1 MTNRAVTAGMLQGL
15 WYDGMSAA
23 RTEVE
28 VRVVGRQLALLEIGT
43 GYTLHSLPIAQL
55 RLADDVYPG
64 QPLRLY
70 SLKQPDARLV
80 VADHSLL
87 AALRKVHPGLGR
99 GGFRRK
105 YLGGMSLG
113 RRFVLVGG
121 FTLVCLVGLA
131 ASVPYLGE
139 EAAAAM
145 PAQWERAMGEKIAAH
160 ITRDT
165 GTCADEPGAE
175 ALERL
180 VSHLAVRNGYAP
192 DFVVQ
197 VMDAAMVN
205 AFAAPGGQIMLTRGL
220 LRDAENAEEV
230 AAVLA
235 HEIAHSILQ
244 HPTRAMG
251 RALGYRLVFATLLGD
266 ASSVAGMAG
275 QAGEALLNRSHSREA
290 ELEADRIALEIL
302 NNAGVDSRGLATFFE
317 RRQKARLF
325 SGPRG
330 SDILSTHPSFPARVA
345 QAQVYQR
352 EGMAAMAPADWQ
364 ALQGMC
370 TRP

>member
-1 MTNRAVTAGMLQGL
+1 MILGL
-15 WYDGMSAA
+15 WYDGESAA

-28 VRVVGRQLALLEIGT
+28 VRVVGRQLALLETGT
-43 GYTLHSLPIAQL
+43 GYTLHHLPIEQL
-55 RLADDVYPG
+55 RLAEDVYPG
-64 QPLRLY
+64 QPLRLC
-70 SLKQPDARLV
+70 SLMQPDARLV

-87 AALRKVHPGLGR
+87 VALRKVYPALGR
-99 GGFRRK
+99 GRFSRS
-105 YLGGMSLG
+105 YLGGMSLR

-121 FTLVCLVGLA
+121 FVLACLVGLI

-145 PAQWERAMGEKIAAH
+145 PAEWERTAGEKIVAY
-160 ITRDT
+160 ITRDMGVCDDPQ
-165 GTCADEPGAE
+165 GTEVLD
-175 ALERL
+175 RL
-180 VSHLAVRNGYAP
+180 VTQLATRSGHDN

-220 LRDAENAEEV
+220 LRDASNAEEV

-235 HEIAHSILQ
+235 HEMAHSVLQ

-275 QAGEALLNRSHSREA
+275 QTGETLLNRSYSREA
-290 ELEADRIALEIL
+290 ELEADRIALQIL
-302 NNAGVDSRGLATFFE
+302 NNAGIDSQGLAAFFE
-317 RRQKARLF
+317 RRQKSRLF

-330 SDILSTHPSFPARVA
+330 SDILSTHPSFPARIT
-345 QAQVYQR
+345 QARAYEQ
-352 EGMAAMAPADWQ
+352 EGLPAMNDGDWM
-364 ALQGMC
+364 ALQAMC
-370 TRP
+370 HEKY